1 VTEAG
6 SLRQQAEATH
16 QGASKS
22 SNATSVACSGGQ
34 RHRSRVR
41 QHHRQHQ
48 MTETPY
54 CGMYVDD
61 IWLATSFNNREFDV
75 RWMSAQLDQ
84 LIQLGNLQPA
94 PLALHDLGG
103 VPGQYH
109 LRWPPHF
116 VDLRAST
123 SMMHSAPEG
132 YSYLGVTLDNTPLW
146 WSEVETERCH
156 TASAALGPH

>member
-1 VTEAG
+1 VAEAG
-6 SLRQQAEATH
+6 SSQQQAEATH

-22 SNATSVACSGGQ
+22 SNTTSIACGGGQ

-61 IWLATSFNNREFDV
+61 IWLAMMFNSREFDV

-84 LIQLGNLQPA
+84 LIQSGNLQPA
-94 PLALHDLGG
+94 PLALHDLDG
-103 VPGQYH
+103 VPGQ
-109 LRWPPHF
+109 
-116 VDLRAST
+116 
-123 SMMHSAPEG
+123 
-132 YSYLGVTLDNTPLW
+132 
-146 WSEVETERCH
+146 
-156 TASAALGPH
+156 

>member
-1 VTEAG
+1 
-6 SLRQQAEATH
+6 
-16 QGASKS
+16 
-22 SNATSVACSGGQ
+22 
-34 RHRSRVR
+34 
-41 QHHRQHQ
+41 
-48 MTETPY
+48 
-54 CGMYVDD
+54 MYVDD
-61 IWLATSFNNREFDV
+61 IWLATSFNNREFVV

-84 LIQLGNLQPA
+84 LTQLGNLQPA
-94 PLALHDLGG
+94 PLALHDLDG

-132 YSYLGVTLDNTPLW
+132 YSFLGVILDNTPLW
-146 WSEVETERCH
+146 WSEVETKRCH

>member
-1 VTEAG
+1 MAVAG
-6 SLRQQAEATH
+6 SLQQQAEATH
-16 QGASKS
+16 QGACNS
-22 SNATSVACSGGQ
+22 SNATSVAYGGGQ

-61 IWLATSFNNREFDV
+61 IWLATSINNREFDV
-75 RWMSAQLDQ
+75 RWMSTQLDQ
-84 LIQLGNLQPA
+84 LIQSGNLQPA
-94 PLALHDLGG
+94 PLALYDLGG

-109 LRWPPHF
+109 LRWSPHF

-132 YSYLGVTLDNTPLW
+132 YSYLGVTPDNTPLW

-156 TASAALGPH
+156 AASAALGPH

>member
-1 VTEAG
+1 
-6 SLRQQAEATH
+6 LQQQAEATH
-16 QGASKS
+16 QASKS
-22 SNATSVACSGGQ
+22 SNATSVACGCGQ

-75 RWMSAQLDQ
+75 RWMSTQLDQ
-84 LIQLGNLQPA
+84 LIQSGNPQPA
-94 PLALHDLGG
+94 PLALYDLGG
-103 VPGQYH
+103 VPRQYH

-116 VDLRAST
+116 VDPRAST
-123 SMMHSAPEG
+123 SMMYSAPEG
-132 YSYLGVTLDNTPLW
+132 YSYLGVTLDNTLLW
-146 WSEVETERCH
+146 WSEVETEHCH

>member
-1 VTEAG
+1 
-6 SLRQQAEATH
+6 
-16 QGASKS
+16 
-22 SNATSVACSGGQ
+22 
-34 RHRSRVR
+34 
-41 QHHRQHQ
+41 
-48 MTETPY
+48 
-54 CGMYVDD
+54 MYVDD

-132 YSYLGVTLDNTPLW
+132 YSYSGQ
-146 WSEVETERCH
+146 H
-156 TASAALGPH
+156 TVVVV

>member
-1 VTEAG
+1 MYTCPRVYVSSVYISACLPVCM
-6 SLRQQAEATH
+6 SLR
-16 QGASKS
+16 
-22 SNATSVACSGGQ
+22 
-34 RHRSRVR
+34 
-41 QHHRQHQ
+41 HHRQHQ

-54 CGMYVDD
+54 CGLYVDD
-61 IWLATSFNNREFDV
+61 IWFATSFNNKESDV
-75 RWMSAQLDQ
+75 RWMSTQLDQ
-84 LIQLGNLQPA
+84 LIQSGNLQPA
-94 PLALHDLGG
+94 PLALYDLGG

-132 YSYLGVTLDNTPLW
+132 YSYLGVTPDNTPLW

-156 TASAALGPH
+156 TASAALGLH

>member
-1 VTEAG
+1 VAEAG
-6 SLRQQAEATH
+6 SLQKQAEATH

-22 SNATSVACSGGQ
+22 SNATSVACGGGQ
-34 RHRSRVR
+34 QHRSRVR

-48 MTETPY
+48 MTETPH
-54 CGMYVDD
+54 CGMCVDD

-75 RWMSAQLDQ
+75 RWMLTQLDQ
-84 LIQLGNLQPA
+84 LIQSGNLQPA

-109 LRWPPHF
+109 LRCLPHF
-116 VDLRAST
+116 DDLRAST
-123 SMMHSAPEG
+123 SIMHSAPEG
-132 YSYLGVTLDNTPLW
+132 YSYLDVTPDNTPLW
-146 WSEVETERCH
+146 WSEVETKRCH